1 MLMSK
6 IYCSGSLALGSFP
19 EKVDFYP
26 GLVDI
31 MTEKRQV
38 STVGRCLA
46 GFTEKFG
53 CTGISKVRGGNPL
66 NKPHRYVPPQRP
78 ERLGF
83 LGRFGQKTG
92 IIYVRTTFVYQC
104 VHRFNSK

>member
-6 IYCSGSLALGSFP
+6 IYCSGPLALGSFP

-53 CTGISKVRGGNPL
+53 CTWNLKGPGG
-66 NKPHRYVPPQRP
+66 
-78 ERLGF
+78 
-83 LGRFGQKTG
+83 
-92 IIYVRTTFVYQC
+92 
-104 VHRFNSK
+104 